1 MKKGEDVIAT
11 WFSPSEDNLQTK
23 LIIIFSQQNYPV
35 LLVSTDFGRGRFHW
49 GIKILKK
56 PLKLV

>member
-35 LLVSTDFGRGRFHW
+35 LLV
-49 GIKILKK
+49 
-56 PLKLV
+56 